1 VPSAIAAYEEMRT
14 WAIAG
19 GPRPEG
25 VEALRYHGMLQGL
38 AILTKTPALQAPVP
52 RSFRPLVQQ
61 GAFVRQLANLV
72 LYIHAEAA
80 HVC

>member
-1 VPSAIAAYEEMRT
+1 MRT
-14 WAIAG
+14 WAVTG

-25 VEALRYHGMLQGL
+25 VGALHYHGMLQGL
-38 AILTKTPALQAPVP
+38 DILARSPAPQVPAPRP
-52 RSFRPLVQQ
+52 SRPLAQQ

-72 LYIHAEAA
+72 LLHIHAEAA

>member
-1 VPSAIAAYEEMRT
+1 MRT
-14 WAIAG
+14 WAVTG

-25 VEALRYHGMLQGL
+25 VGALRYHGMLQGL
-38 AILTKTPALQAPVP
+38 DILTRSTTPQLSALRP
-52 RSFRPLVQQ
+52 SRPLSQQ

-72 LYIHAEAA
+72 LLHIHAEAT

>member
-1 VPSAIAAYEEMRT
+1 MRT
-14 WAIAG
+14 WAVTG

-25 VEALRYHGMLQGL
+25 VSALRYHGMLQGL
-38 AILTKTPALQAPVP
+38 DILTRSPAQQTPVLGP
-52 RSFRPLVQQ
+52 SRPLAQQ

-72 LYIHAEAA
+72 LLHIHTEAA